1 MDTECEGS
9 ANQIVGSANW
19 ISTATNSARH
29 VSKLVQPLPVS
40 CAHSQKQRRGWRST
54 LLICC
59 WRSGQRFHGEC
70 WQPTGLERWTQLTG
84 MRQKS
89 RWNDRTT
96 GGRSRQQEETEG
108 KEKESKNAPKRARAR
123 REGQH
128 ISADVS
134 RTLEPSMLKK
144 RVKMKTVDDVIHLY
158 ICQHEAACCRWWK
171 DDDLLQHHVK
181 MEVFST
187 VVANMSSRS
196 VDLSTVSPLC
206 GWMWMHDS
214 LPLLSNADL
223 MKHQLSQWL
232 AGLVPT
238 VAESL
243 PSEHFCE
250 IVKKHNSK
258 EKSSYQNG
266 TDLLGFYSLL
276 L

>member
-1 MDTECEGS
+1 MS
-9 ANQIVGSANW
+9 
-19 ISTATNSARH
+19 STCH
-29 VSKLVQPLPVS
+29 VSKLVQPLPGS
-40 CAHSQKQRRGWRST
+40 CAHSQMQRRGWRST

-70 WQPTGLERWTQLTG
+70 WQPTGLERWRQLTG

-96 GGRSRQQEETEG
+96 GGGSRQQEETEG
-108 KEKESKNAPKRARAR
+108 EEKESKNALKRARAR

-128 ISADVS
+128 ISAIVS
-134 RTLEPSMLKK
+134 RTLEPYMLKK
-144 RVKMKTVDDVIHLY
+144 RVKKNVDDVIHLY
-158 ICQHEAACCRWWK
+158 ICQHEAACYRWWK
-171 DDDLLQHHVK
+171 DENLLQHHVK

-196 VDLSTVSPLC
+196 VDLSPVSPSVDEC
-206 GWMWMHDS
+206 GCMTLFHFSQMQIWWNTSWVSD
-214 LPLLSNADL
+214 LPVWC
-223 MKHQLSQWL
+223 QLWQK
-232 AGLVPT
+232 
-238 VAESL
+238 SL

-266 TDLLGFYSLL
+266 TGLLGFYSLL